1 MLGEYCG
8 REGEGHGQNRVA
20 FGTVRADTVLAKV
33 RALLG
38 EREREPVFVIGILGG
53 H

>member
-1 MLGEYCG
+1 MVRMGS
-8 REGEGHGQNRVA
+8 H
-20 FGTVRADTVLAKV
+20 GTVRADTVLTKV

-38 EREREPVFVIGILGG
+38 EREREPFFVIGILGG